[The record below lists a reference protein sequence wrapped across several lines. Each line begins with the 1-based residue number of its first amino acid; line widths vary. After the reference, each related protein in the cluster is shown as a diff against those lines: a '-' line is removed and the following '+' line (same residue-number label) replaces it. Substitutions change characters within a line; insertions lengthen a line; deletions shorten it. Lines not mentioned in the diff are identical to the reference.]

1 MMPTTP
7 PYVAIYD
14 FGLLPYALGDVLTWN
29 VQTAVRAA
37 EAGRSQVDIYICADP
52 EERAFP
58 TQREPVIEENAFLHL
73 NEMLGA
79 FGTHPFL
86 GDIYIYRSRGR
97 ILERLHSLAED
108 DALLHDSLR
117 EYETT
122 ARSDDDE
129 IKVSYFR
136 RNIFSHAKLNER
148 YARGG
153 EIPLLGPSRGCESD
167 VEGVATR
174 LLGGKRVVV
183 IHPRLRRLDLGFG
196 DERSYNRDSDFLV
209 WYSFLRE
216 AARTHPEAQFVVMGR
231 LQEKPLELL
240 RLNNVTSLRT
250 LGLSLGHELT
260 LLRRADFFI
269 GTSSG
274 FAAMANFCEVPYFIT
289 RTTRRS
295 CQAYDIPEGS
305 PSLPFAAPNQFLVYD
320 EETAALLGA
329 LLEKGLSLPPRGAP
343 PFGQKRPTEI
353 DPDTFSR
360 SRSEWLYPS
369 ALTGRYFTDDDYTDQ
384 ETAFLIAPHIAR
396 ADEAVS
402 VGDLRQATEIAHNIN
417 DNFPRLSNRY
427 VQLRALESAIAP
439 PLNSRIRAR
448 GRIWLRRILARQLKW
463 LLSLDRQ
470 LVPKTLQGSVIHSTA
485 LKIRNW
491 ALGDRR

>member
-1 MMPTTP
+1 MMSTPP

-37 EAGRSQVDIYICADP
+37 EAGRTQVDIYICADP

-97 ILERLHSLAED
+97 VLERLRSLAKD
-108 DALLHDSLR
+108 DALLRGSLL
-117 EYETT
+117 EYENAT
-122 ARSDDDE
+122 SNDDDE

-136 RNIFSHAKLNER
+136 RNIFSHTRLNER
-148 YARGG
+148 HARGG
-153 EIPLLGPSRGCESD
+153 AIPLLGPSRGCESD
-167 VEGVATR
+167 VEGVVTR

-209 WYSFLRE
+209 WYSFLRDS
-216 AARTHPEAQFVVMGR
+216 AHTHPETQFVVMGR

-250 LGLSLGHELT
+250 LGLGLGHELT
-260 LLRRADFFI
+260 LLRHADLFI

-305 PSLPFAAPNQFLVYD
+305 PSLPFAAPNQILVYE
-320 EETAALLGA
+320 EETAALLSS
-329 LLEKGLSLPPRGAP
+329 LLDKGLSLPPRGAP
-343 PFGQKRPTEI
+343 PFGQRRPTEI
-353 DPDTFSR
+353 DPEAFSR
-360 SRSEWLYPS
+360 GRSEWLYPS
-369 ALTGRYFTDDDYTDQ
+369 ASTGRYFTDDDYADQ
-384 ETAFLIAPHIAR
+384 ETAFLIAPHIAQ
-396 ADEAVS
+396 AYEAVS
-402 VGDLRQATEIAHNIN
+402 VGDLKQATEIAHHIN
-417 DNFPRLSNRY
+417 GSFPRLSKRY
-427 VQLRALESAIAP
+427 AQLRAFESAIAP
-439 PLNSRIRAR
+439 PVISRIHAR

-470 LVPKTLQGSVIHSTA
+470 LVPKALQGGVIHSAA
-485 LKIRNW
+485 LRIRNW